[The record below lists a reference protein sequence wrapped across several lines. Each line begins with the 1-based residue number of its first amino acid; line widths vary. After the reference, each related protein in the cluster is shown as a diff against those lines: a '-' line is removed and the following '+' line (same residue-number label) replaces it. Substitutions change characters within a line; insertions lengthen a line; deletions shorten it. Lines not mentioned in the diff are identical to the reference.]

1 MPLTPRQTQTALWTA
16 VAVVFVVA
24 LVKLGTVLTPFI
36 LGGIMAYALEPG
48 VRAMANR
55 HIPRLLA
62 VLTMVGIT
70 LLAAMAILLILV
82 PIIQQ
87 EFTLIREKFPGLISA
102 ITDNFLPWIKERF
115 GYEIRFDS
123 TVIRDWFRDNVKDFG
138 DDVAATVFA
147 YAKSGWGATL
157 QILSL
162 VFLVPVVA
170 VFLLMDWDR
179 LVESIRDLVPMR
191 WREQTFVLAQEV
203 DGVFGQYLRGQLK
216 VMLSLAIFYSAGLW
230 IAGFELWLPIGVLSG
245 LLIAVP
251 YLGPA
256 ISVGFAAIDGML
268 QMGPLQGLVSV
279 AIVYGLGQFLESFF
293 LTPRLV
299 GESIGLH
306 PVAVIFSLLAFGS
319 LFGFVG
325 VVVALPAA
333 AIIAVAL
340 GRVKTA
346 YRDSEFFH
354 RDT

>member
-16 VAVVFVVA
+16 VALVLA
-24 LVKLGTVLTPFI
+24 LALLKLGPVLTPFI
-36 LGGIMAYALEPG
+36 MGGIMAYALEPG
-48 VRAMANR
+48 VRGMTKR

-62 VLTMVGIT
+62 VLIMVSIT
-70 LLAAMAILLILV
+70 LLAALAVLLILI

-87 EFTLIREKFPGLISA
+87 EFTLIRERFPGLVAA
-102 ITDNFLPWIKERF
+102 ITDNFLPWLKERF
-115 GYEIRFDS
+115 GVEISLNTDAL
-123 TVIRDWFRDNVKDFG
+123 RDWFRNNVKDFG
-138 DDVAATVFA
+138 NDVAAAVFS

-162 VFLVPVVA
+162 IFLVPVVA
-170 VFLLMDWDR
+170 VFLLMDWDHM
-179 LVESIRDLVPMR
+179 VEALRELVPTR
-191 WREQTFVLAQEV
+191 WREQSFALAEEV

-216 VMLSLAIFYSAGLW
+216 VMMALAVFYSVGLW

-256 ISVGFAAIDGML
+256 ISLGFALIDGML
-268 QMGPLQGLVSV
+268 QMGPLQGLIAVG
-279 AIVYGLGQFLESFF
+279 IVYGLGQVLESFF

-325 VVVALPAA
+325 VVVALPLA
-333 AIIAVAL
+333 AIVAVAL
-340 GRVKTA
+340 RRVKSA
-346 YRDSEFFH
+346 YRESEFYH
-354 RDT
+354 RDQ

>member
-16 VAVVFVVA
+16 VAVVFVLA
-24 LVKLGTVLTPFI
+24 LVKLGPVLTPFI

-48 VRAMANR
+48 VRAMTRR
-55 HIPRLLA
+55 HIPRVVSVLL
-62 VLTMVGIT
+62 MVTIT
-70 LLAAMAILLILV
+70 LLAALAVLLILV

-87 EFTLIREKFPGLISA
+87 EFTIIRERFPALVSA
-102 ITDNFLPWIKERF
+102 VTGEFLPWIKERF
-115 GYEIRFDS
+115 GFELKLDTS
-123 TVIRDWFRDNVKDFG
+123 AIRDWFRDNIKDFG
-138 DDVAATVFA
+138 DDVAATVFS

-162 VFLVPVVA
+162 IFLVPVVA

-179 LVESIRDLVPMR
+179 MAESVRELVPTR
-191 WREQTFVLAQEV
+191 WREQTFSLAEEV

-216 VMLSLAIFYSAGLW
+216 VMLALAAFYSIGLL

-256 ISVGFAAIDGML
+256 IGVGFALIDGML
-268 QMGPLQGLVSV
+268 HMGPLQGLISV
-279 AIVYGLGQFLESFF
+279 AIVYGLGQVLESFF

-325 VVVALPAA
+325 VVVALPLA
-333 AIIAVAL
+333 AIIAVAM
-340 GRVKTA
+340 GRVKSA
-346 YRDSEFFH
+346 YRDSEFYH
-354 RDT
+354 RED